1 MKLLQDAT
9 NEESKYIVRWLEKN
23 LKTGAAEKTFISAI
37 ARAVAYT
44 PPNRSPVVLN
54 QKKVLG
60 ETAFDEKCKK
70 IEFDINEA
78 ICEVPNY
85 AEIIDTILQFG
96 DDTSKLKD
104 KCHIRVGIPVKPML
118 AKPTKGVREV
128 LDRFE

>member
-1 MKLLQDAT
+1 
-9 NEESKYIVRWLEKN
+9 LEKN

-70 IEFDINEA
+70 IEYDINEA
-78 ICEVPNY
+78 ICEFPNY
-85 AEIIDTILQFG
+85 AEIIDTILQIG